1 MKLLREMLIIL
12 AVYFVGEAL
21 SKFFH
26 LPIPG
31 NILGMLILLFLLCT
45 KIVKVEMIDKVSTFL
60 LDHLAFFFIPAG
72 VGIVTAF
79 NVLRGNTIKLLIVA
93 VVSTFIIMAVSG
105 VVVQFVINLSEKKK
119 LKKEVLNKNE

>member
-105 VVVQFVINLSEKKK
+105 IVVQFVINLSEKKK

>member
-12 AVYFVGEAL
+12 AIYFVSEFI
-21 SKFFH
+21 SKSLH

-45 KIVKVEMIDKVSTFL
+45 KVVKVEMIDKVSTFL

-72 VGIVTAF
+72 VGIITAY
-79 NVLRGNTIKLLIVA
+79 NVLRGNAIKLLIVA
-93 VVSTFIIMAVSG
+93 IVSTFIIMAISG
-105 VVVQFVINLSEKKK
+105 VVVQWVINLNEKKE
-119 LKKEVLNKNE
+119 LKKKELNKNE